1 MKKISLKQKVNIII
15 PILFILTGLVV
26 GSIPFIGPIITQ
38 QKQNAV
44 IEQYNDNIS
53 QMTEAEI
60 DDVKKEFKKYNE
72 TGKSNFFNAIE
83 SDTVISYVDIPEI
96 DLYLPI
102 YKGTDEETLAKG
114 IGLLENTSFP
124 IGGNGTHTV
133 LTGHSGLTTQTMFS
147 NLEKLTVGD
156 KFYLHTY
163 DEKLCYKVYDIQV
176 VFPDDVSDNIRY
188 DINHDYCTLMTC
200 TPIGVNTHRLLIMAE
215 RYDDSEDE
223 ETTTKINSAE
233 ETAII
238 QESTQK
244 ATYKNQEINTVYDF
258 SMIFCG
264 CMSIILEIVGFV
276 LLIRGIRTIRRIE
289 D

>member
-1 MKKISLKQKVNIII
+1 MKQISLKQKVNIII
-15 PILFILTGLVV
+15 PILLILTGLVV
-26 GSIPFIGPIITQ
+26 GSIPFLGPIITQ
-38 QKQNAV
+38 QRQNAV

-53 QMTEAEI
+53 KMTKTEI
-60 DDVKKEFKKYNE
+60 DDAKKEFKKYNE

-83 SDTVISYVDIPEI
+83 SDTVISYIDIPEI

-147 NLEKLTVGD
+147 NLEKLTIGD
-156 KFYLHTY
+156 EFFLHTY

-176 VFPDDVSDNIRY
+176 VLPGDVSSNISY
-188 DINHDYCTLMTC
+188 DVEHDYCTLMTC
-200 TPIGVNTHRLLIMAE
+200 TPIGVNTHRLLIMAD

-223 ETTTKINSAE
+223 ENTTEIDSVE
-233 ETAII
+233 ETTII

-244 ATYKNQEINTVYDF
+244 ATCENQKINTVYDY
-258 SMIFCG
+258 SLLFCG
-264 CMSIILEIVGFV
+264 SISVILEVVGVV
-276 LLIRGIRTIRRIE
+276 LLIRGIRTIKRIE